1 MLVLRLNVWVP
12 YIFAYFLDHVDI
24 ISYLPVVNNRVFF
37 ARFNNQLFNLCAHS
51 ECSDLHRLMYIDIE
65 LP

>member
-1 MLVLRLNVWVP
+1 MLVLRLDVWVP

-24 ISYLPVVNNRVFF
+24 ISYLPVVNNRVVF
-37 ARFNNQLFNLCAHS
+37 ARLYNQLFNLCAHS
-51 ECSDLHRLMYIDIE
+51 ECSDLHRLMYIDTE

>member
-1 MLVLRLNVWVP
+1 MLVQCLNVWVP
-12 YIFAYFLDHVDI
+12 YLFAYFLDHVDV

-51 ECSDLHRLMYIDIE
+51 ECGDLHWLVYIDIE